1 MVSKASLAINL
12 QNFDGW
18 SSSKIDQLKIRAAYG
33 ETGSSAGFG
42 SIFTLNQTAIGGNGG
57 SSISSSKGDAAIQPE
72 TSQELEAG
80 IDLRLIGKIGVE
92 LSYYNRNVKDLIL
105 SRALETSSGFGSE
118 TTNLADL
125 KNYGIELGLNI
136 DAYNTE
142 NFTWNSGIQFWFNRS
157 EITKAKVPAFPQ
169 PGAGFGLGLG
179 TFYIQEGQP
188 VTQLAG
194 MLMVFLLKLAT

>member
-1 MVSKASLAINL
+1 M

-18 SSSKIDQLKIRAAYG
+18 SSSKIDQLKVRAAYG

-42 SIFTLNQTAIGGNGG
+42 SIFTSLNQTAVGGNGG

-72 TSQELEAG
+72 TSQELEVG

-105 SRALETSSGFGSE
+105 SRALETSSGFANE

-125 KNYGIELGLNI
+125 KNYGVELGLNI
-136 DAYNTE
+136 DAYDTD
-142 NFTWNSGIQFWFNRS
+142 NFTWSPGIQFWFNRS
-157 EITKAKVPAFPQ
+157 EITRLEVPAFPQ

-188 VTQLAG
+188 VTHTG
-194 MLMVFLLKLAT
+194 MLMVFLPKLVT